1 MGLWVPSNP
10 EKVKVKVNMSG
21 LKTQQWFSCY
31 DECWPIKNYN
41 LWSNTA
47 KKVFTLVPKYSIHS

>member
-21 LKTQQWFSCY
+21 LKTIMMNVGLS
-31 DECWPIKNYN
+31 KM
-41 LWSNTA
+41 
-47 KKVFTLVPKYSIHS
+47 